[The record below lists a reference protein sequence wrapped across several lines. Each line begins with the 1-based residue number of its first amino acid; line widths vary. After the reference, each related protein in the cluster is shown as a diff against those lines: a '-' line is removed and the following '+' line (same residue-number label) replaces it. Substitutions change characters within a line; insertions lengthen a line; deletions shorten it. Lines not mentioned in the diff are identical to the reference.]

1 MEKPMREPIGNL
13 KISHEVIATIASFAA
28 REIDGVASM
37 AAAPGNIKR
46 FIRHATTEK
55 SIRIE
60 LTDDV
65 AAIDVYVNLRYGAKI
80 PVVSEQIQR
89 SVKDAVQNMTG
100 IVVAKVNVFVVGID
114 FEEAAQA

>member
-1 MEKPMREPIGNL
+1 MEKQIREPIGNL

-28 REIDGVASM
+28 REIEGVASM
-37 AAAPGNIKR
+37 AVCPGNIKR
-46 FIRHATTEK
+46 FLSRSTTER
-55 SIRIE
+55 SIHIE

-89 SVKDAVQNMTG
+89 SVKETVQNMTG

-114 FEEAAQA
+114 FEEKAGA

>member
-1 MEKPMREPIGNL
+1 MEKQSREPIGNL
-13 KISHEVIATIASFAA
+13 KISHEVIATIAGFAA

-37 AAAPGNIKR
+37 AVSPGNIRR
-46 FIRHATTEK
+46 FLPRSTTEK

-80 PVVSEQIQR
+80 PVVSERIQR
-89 SVKDAVQNMTG
+89 SVKEAVQNMTG
-100 IVVAKVNVFVVGID
+100 IVVAKVNIFVVGID
-114 FEEAAQA
+114 FEEKAEA